1 MRKKIR
7 HASDPQNQVS
17 ASKLRG
23 RPLNIHLNVKTL
35 KGTPGKSWLFFFCN
49 ETSISVMCLK
59 QQWSRKA
66 RCNSPREWCASLGAD
81 WQLWCSD
88 HQDAASSPSGWK
100 KKAERRRETRWLKMT
115 AYDSLWFDWK
125 QQQTWIW
132 RKMPHVFFAFFLC
145 RWVHH
150 RKKKSR

>member
-1 MRKKIR
+1 MW
-7 HASDPQNQVS
+7 
-17 ASKLRG
+17 KLWRA
-23 RPLNIHLNVKTL
+23 HLVRA
-35 KGTPGKSWLFFFCN
+35 GCFFCN

-66 RCNSPREWCASLGAD
+66 CCNSPREWCASLRAD

-100 KKAERRRETRWLKMT
+100 KNGRAERRRETRWLKMT

-132 RKMPHVFFAFFLC
+132 RKMPPVFCFFFNVDESIIEKKADKRSVGDVDQEEKC
-145 RWVHH
+145 Q
-150 RKKKSR
+150 RKRMT